1 MSATIEVICYKSK
14 VLANQENP
22 LMLRVT
28 KDRKRKFLSIGIS
41 IKPEFWD
48 FEKNKPKK
56 SCPHKEE
63 IQQII
68 LERIKEYQEQILE
81 YKTINKEFTATSL
94 IEKVSNPVKAKTVK
108 STFELFIKQL
118 ITANRLKYAL
128 MFKCTLNSLIKF
140 NGHLDIYFSDIDVS
154 WLKRYEFWLQGQ
166 NLALNTLGT
175 RFRILRVVFNFAIE
189 EKIVKPEY
197 YPFNSYKVSKLQRK
211 TAKRSILKSE
221 ILEVLNYKGKTD
233 YERLAIDLF
242 TFSYLTAGINFVDIA
257 NLTKN
262 NLMDNRL
269 VYDRKKTKKQIIVP
283 LQPKALEL
291 INKYSDSDNLYL
303 FPILSSFHKTE
314 QKKANR
320 VHKVIGK
327 VNKAL
332 KEIGKELKIPIDLT
346 TYVAR
351 HSFATV
357 LKRSGVSTSI
367 ISESLGHSSEKVT
380 QIYLEDAKLNRFT
393 KK

>member
-108 STFELFIKQL
+108 RTFELFIKQL

-175 RFRILRVVFNFAIE
+175 YTR
-189 EKIVKPEY
+189 
-197 YPFNSYKVSKLQRK
+197 
-211 TAKRSILKSE
+211 
-221 ILEVLNYKGKTD
+221 
-233 YERLAIDLF
+233 
-242 TFSYLTAGINFVDIA
+242 
-257 NLTKN
+257 
-262 NLMDNRL
+262 
-269 VYDRKKTKKQIIVP
+269 
-283 LQPKALEL
+283 
-291 INKYSDSDNLYL
+291 
-303 FPILSSFHKTE
+303 
-314 QKKANR
+314 
-320 VHKVIGK
+320 
-327 VNKAL
+327 
-332 KEIGKELKIPIDLT
+332 
-346 TYVAR
+346 
-351 HSFATV
+351 
-357 LKRSGVSTSI
+357 
-367 ISESLGHSSEKVT
+367 
-380 QIYLEDAKLNRFT
+380 
-393 KK
+393 